1 MTILAEAPASST
13 VKPQIDKASEVISE
27 AMIDGNEA
35 AARVAYALNE
45 VIAIYPITPAS
56 NMGEWAD
63 DWAAQKRPNL
73 WGTVPSVV
81 EMESEAGAAGA
92 VHGALQTGS
101 LATTFTA
108 SQGLLL
114 MIPNMYKIAGELT
127 PAVFHV
133 AARSLATH
141 ALSIF
146 GDHSDVMAARG
157 TGWAMLCSSSVQ
169 EAHDFAL
176 IAQAAALE
184 SRIPF
189 LHFFDGFRTSH
200 EIAKVTL
207 LTDAQMRAMIDL
219 ELVFDHRSRALT
231 PDHPVMRGTAQNP
244 DVFFQ
249 SRERANPFYRDCAGI
264 VIETMERFA
273 KRAGRSY
280 APYEYRGAPD
290 AERVI
295 VAMGSACETIG
306 ETVEALNARGEKVG
320 VINVR
325 LFRPF
330 DVERFANSLPPS
342 VRAIAVLDRSKE
354 SGSAGEPLYLD
365 VVTALREADRDVPIV
380 TGGRFGLSSK
390 EFTPAM
396 AKGVFDDLKA
406 DKPRRHFTV
415 GIHDD
420 VTNLSI
426 DFDPSFTVE
435 TDDVVRAM
443 FYGLGSDGTVGANK
457 NSCKIIGDTGRY
469 AQGYFVYDS
478 KKAGA
483 VTVSHLRFGPAP
495 IRAPYL
501 IEHAQFVAC
510 HQMSLVQHNDVLK
523 NLAQG
528 GTFLL
533 NAPIDSFD
541 ELPAHIRSGLAAK
554 NAKLFV
560 IDATRVARESGMG
573 NRINTIMQVAF
584 FACAKVLP
592 FDEALDAICS
602 AVRKTYARKGE
613 AVVQRNLHAID
624 ATLANLHEIA
634 VTNEPVIAEEHK
646 TSNAPKFV
654 RDVLFEIIG
663 GRGDA
668 LPVSAMPCDGTFPTA
683 TAQYEKR
690 NLAQEIP
697 AWETAACIQCG
708 KCAMVCPHAAIRI
721 KAYDPA
727 LLADAPPTFKSL
739 KPMHKDWAGLVYTIQ
754 VAPEDCT
761 GCKICVDVCPAR
773 SKVNPELQALDMQ
786 PQQPL
791 LDAERA
797 NWDFFLK
804 LPQRDRRE
812 INAGLIR
819 QQQLQEPLFE
829 FSGACLGCGET
840 PYLKLMTQ
848 LFGDRAVVANATGCS
863 SIFGG
868 NLPTTPWSKNADGR
882 GPAWANSLFE
892 DNAEFGLGFRL
903 SLDKQRQFAVE
914 LLERLSTAIG
924 ENLCRAIID
933 CPQVTEAEIFEQRQ
947 RVEMLKVRLRRV
959 ELSTRMHKLDPT
971 DEQQLLAIAD
981 SLVKKSVWIVG
992 GDGWAYDIGFGG
1004 LDHVLA
1010 SGRNVNILVLDTEV
1024 YSNTGGQMS
1033 KATPRNAT
1041 ARFAA
1046 AGKPSAKKDLGLMA
1060 MTYGNAYVA
1069 SVAMGARDEH
1079 TLRTFIEAEAYD
1091 GPSLIIAYSHCIA
1104 HGIDMGTAL
1113 QHQKAI
1119 VEAGQ
1124 WLLYRFNPDR
1134 AKNGENALQL
1144 DSRTL
1149 KRPVGEFLKS
1159 ENRFHDLSAEDIAA
1173 AQHDVD
1179 ARWKMYS
1186 YLSSMTNA

>member
-1 MTILAEAPASST
+1 MTILAEAPAPPT
-13 VKPQIDKASEVISE
+13 VKPPIEKPSV

-127 PAVFHV
+127 PTVFHV

-207 LTDAQMRAMIDL
+207 LSDAQMRAMIDL

-249 SRERANPFYRDCAGI
+249 SRERANPFYRDCPAI
-264 VIETMERFA
+264 VAEAMERFA
-273 KRAGRSY
+273 RRVGRSY
-280 APYEYRGAPD
+280 TPYEYRGAPD

-306 ETVEALNARGEKVG
+306 ETVDALNARGEKVG
-320 VINVR
+320 VLNVR

-330 DVERFANSLPPS
+330 AVTRFANALPDT

-365 VVTALREADRDVPIV
+365 VVTALREADCNVPVV

-396 AKGVFDDLKA
+396 AKGVFDDLKNEH
-406 DKPRRHFTV
+406 PRRHFTV
-415 GIHDD
+415 GIRDD

-435 TDDVVRAM
+435 SDDVVRAM

-510 HQMSLVQHNDVLK
+510 HQLSLIQHNDVLK
-523 NLAQG
+523 NLAHG

-541 ELPAHIRSGLAAK
+541 QLPAHIRAELAAK
-554 NAKLFV
+554 KARLFV
-560 IDATRVARESGMG
+560 IDASRVARESGMG

-584 FACAKVLP
+584 FACARVMP

-613 AVVQRNLHAID
+613 AVVQKNLSAID

-634 VTNEPVIAEEHK
+634 VTNEPVIAETHPK
-646 TSNAPKFV
+646 SNAPAFV

-727 LLADAPPTFKSL
+727 LLADAPATFKSL
-739 KPMHKDWAGLVYTIQ
+739 KPMHKDWAELAYTIQ

-773 SKVNPELQALDMQ
+773 SKVDPENQALLMV
-786 PQQPL
+786 PQQTL
-791 LDAERA
+791 LEAERA

-812 INAGLIR
+812 INPGLIR
-819 QQQLQEPLFE
+819 HQQLQEPLFE
-829 FSGACLGCGET
+829 FSGACSGCGET

-903 SLDKQRQFAVE
+903 SLDKQRQFGIE
-914 LLERLSTAIG
+914 LLERLAPAIG

-947 RVEMLKVRLRRV
+947 RIELLKVRLRRA

-971 DEQQLLAIAD
+971 DEQQLLAVAD
-981 SLVKKSVWIVG
+981 ALVKKSVWIVG

-1046 AGKPSAKKDLGLMA
+1046 AGKPSSKKDLGLMA

-1079 TLRTFIEAEAYD
+1079 TLRTFIEAAAYD

-1104 HGIDMGTAL
+1104 HGMDMATAL

-1134 AKNGENALQL
+1134 ARRGENALQL
-1144 DSRTL
+1144 DSRAL

-1159 ENRFHDLSAEDIAA
+1159 ENRFHDLSAEAIAT

-1186 YLSSMTNA
+1186 YLSSMKDV